1 MRKKRL
7 VQISQLFLE
16 NGKKK
21 MLLEVKD
28 LYVAVDGTTI
38 LKGLNLQINKGEVH
52 AIMGPNG
59 SGKSTLAKVLAGHP
73 SYDVT
78 KGEIIYEGKNLLE
91 LDPDERAREGVFMA
105 FQYPV
110 EVPGVSNSQFLRLAY
125 NEKMKHNDD
134 EELDP
139 LEFNDLLKEKAKIV
153 DMDSKF
159 FKRSVNVG
167 FSGGEKK
174 RNEILQMAVL
184 DPKLALLD
192 ETDSG
197 LDIDALRIVA
207 NGVNQLKS
215 DDNGIILVTHYQR
228 LLDYIV
234 PDFVHVLAGGKIVK
248 EGGKELA
255 IELEEKGYD
264 WVKAAGN

>member
-1 MRKKRL
+1 
-7 VQISQLFLE
+7 
-16 NGKKK
+16 

-28 LYVAVDGTTI
+28 LYVAIDGKNI
-38 LKGLNLQINKGEVH
+38 LKGLNLQIRRGEVH

-73 SYDVT
+73 SYEVT
-78 KGEIIYEGKNLLE
+78 KGEIIYDGKDLLE
-91 LDPDERAREGVFMA
+91 LDPDERARDGVFMA

-125 NEKMKHNDD
+125 NEKMKHIGE

-153 DMDSKF
+153 EMDSQF

-207 NGVNQLKS
+207 DGVNQLKS
-215 DDNGIILVTHYQR
+215 EENGIILVTHYQR

-255 IELEEKGYD
+255 LELEEKGYD
-264 WVKAAGN
+264 WVKAAGH